1 MITGI
6 LSLMSS
12 APAAT
17 LEDVGDDVLAARA
30 TSGDRQALEALLRR
44 HAADVYKLCHLVAGE
59 TDAPDAAQRTLEKL
73 VLNIDRFEPDKGSF
87 RTWALTVARNVCRD
101 RLRRRKLERATFR
114 RDGEE
119 RVHREPD
126 EQPSPERLAL
136 ARIDAAHVG
145 RALETL
151 PEGMRSAIV
160 MFHVH
165 GASYEEIADS
175 LAIPKGTVMTW
186 LHRGRARLRA
196 ALEAGTEVSA

>member
-12 APAAT
+12 APAASF
-17 LEDVGDDVLAARA
+17 EDVADDVLAARA
-30 TSGDRQALEALLRR
+30 TAGDREALEALLRR
-44 HAADVYKLCHLVAGE
+44 HAADVFKLCHLVAGE
-59 TDAPDAAQRTLEKL
+59 TEGPDAAQRTLEKL
-73 VLNIDRFEPDKGSF
+73 VLNIDRFEPEKGSF

-101 RLRRRKLERATFR
+101 RLRRRKLERTHFR

-119 RVHREPD
+119 RVQREPT

-136 ARIDAAHVG
+136 ARIEAGEVAK
-145 RALETL
+145 ALETL

-160 MFHVH
+160 LFHVH
-165 GASYEEIADS
+165 GASYEEIAETLD
-175 LAIPKGTVMTW
+175 IPKGTVMTW

-196 ALEAGTEVSA
+196 ALEPAEVDA

>member
-12 APAAT
+12 APVASFD
-17 LEDVGDDVLAARA
+17 DVADDVLAARA
-30 TSGDRQALEALLRR
+30 TDGDREALEALLRR
-44 HAADVYKLCHLVAGE
+44 HAADVFKLCHLVAGE
-59 TDAPDAAQRTLEKL
+59 TDAPDAAQRTLEKI
-73 VLNIDRFEPDKGSF
+73 VLHIERFEPEKGSF

-101 RLRRRKLERATFR
+101 RLRRRKLERATFN

-119 RVHREPD
+119 RVQREAD
-126 EQPSPERLAL
+126 ERPSPERLAL
-136 ARIDAAHVG
+136 ARIDAGHVAK
-145 RALETL
+145 ALETL

-160 MFHVH
+160 LFHVN
-165 GASYEEIADS
+165 GASYEEIAET

-196 ALEAGTEVSA
+196 ALEPGEVSA